1 MSLSR
6 VGLSVLRGVRNRSSS
21 ASNVYP
27 GYAKTGV
34 LKDKFGIEDSTPV
47 FKKGG
52 TLDNVL
58 YGATFIACAAALGFS
73 VNAYYL
79 FSLQ

>member
-6 VGLSVLRGVRNRSSS
+6 VGLSVLRGVRQRSSS

-27 GYAKTGV
+27 GYGKTNV
-34 LKDKFGIEDSTPV
+34 IKDKFSIEDSTPV

-52 TLDNVL
+52 TIDNL
-58 YGATFIACAAALGFS
+58 IYGSTFLACAAAIGFS
-73 VNAYYL
+73 VNAYCF
-79 FSLQ
+79 FSLR